1 MSESRAFDAVVE
13 TVHRLRAPG
22 GCPWDREQTHQ
33 SLRPY
38 LIEESAEVLDV
49 LDQIRSPDDLK
60 DPTLSAAFREELGDL
75 WMQILLHSEMAREA
89 GAFDIHDVARAL
101 NDKLVRRHPHVFGE
115 VQVTGSDEVLQNWE
129 KIKQS
134 EKTAKKKSALD
145 GVPKSLPALQRCEKV
160 IDKVSKVGFQ
170 WPNAQGPLAKV
181 EEETRELRAEVEAYE
196 KAPTPERRVKIEEE
210 LGDLLFTVCNVAY
223 LMKVRP
229 EDALRTMLGRFERRF
244 RYVEE
249 KLDAQGKA
257 PGTSSLAEMD
267 VLWDEAKK
275 NERKA

>member
-1 MSESRAFDAVVE
+1 
-13 TVHRLRAPG
+13 
-22 GCPWDREQTHQ
+22 
-33 SLRPY
+33 
-38 LIEESAEVLDV
+38 
-49 LDQIRSPDDLK
+49 
-60 DPTLSAAFREELGDL
+60 
-75 WMQILLHSEMAREA
+75 MAREA
-89 GAFDIHDVARAL
+89 GAFDIHDVARTL
-101 NDKLVRRHPHVFGE
+101 DDKLVRRHPHVFGE
-115 VQVTGSDEVLQNWE
+115 VKVSGTGEVLQNWE

-134 EKTAKKKSALD
+134 EKSEKKKSALD

-170 WPNAQGPLAKV
+170 WPDLQGPLAKV
-181 EEETRELRAEVEAYE
+181 EEETRELRAEVEAFE
-196 KAPTPERRVKIEEE
+196 KAPSDERRKKIEEE

-249 KLDAQGKA
+249 RLETQGKS
-257 PGTSSLAEMD
+257 PGTSTLAEMD

-275 NERKA
+275 SERRP